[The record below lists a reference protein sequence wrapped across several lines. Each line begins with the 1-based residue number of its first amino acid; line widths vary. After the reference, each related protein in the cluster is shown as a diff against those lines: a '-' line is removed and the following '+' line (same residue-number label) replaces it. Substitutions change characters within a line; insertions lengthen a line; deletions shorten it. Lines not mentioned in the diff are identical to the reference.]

1 MRPRILRTLL
11 HKELLRLSA
20 NRGAVAPAGLLVA
33 AAGLLA
39 LFSDR
44 AGAPAAALTGNV
56 PQVYVDYWDEY
67 DPWLE
72 HLRGSVPEALKERV
86 IFRSQAGGRGQIFYP
101 PGVGGIQ
108 LRPRG
113 AHDRGPGY
121 LVWVWYPGDDATG
134 LAPYEEWF
142 WRESRR
148 YFRGRVE
155 LAAARLGPEAP
166 SFGAPSA
173 EDRPGWSWEE
183 SHEHFRSQSAA
194 ALEKLSP
201 QGRSAVET
209 EVPQVAADRSAP
221 KQTMGFDLRSVVA
234 LALVSFSLFFVCV
247 YLLPQLTCEER
258 ERGTLLA
265 QALSP
270 ASAWEV
276 LAAKMILNFVL
287 AVGLA
292 GLLAAIGRPVAV
304 GRPFFWLI
312 VAVAAIGFQGVG
324 LTVAALARTPR
335 SASTAALC
343 YTMAIGLALIASQ
356 HALFWWL
363 RYFVQE
369 YHALRMLYATMT
381 GPTGWRPSIWHY
393 GNLAAAVVLACA
405 WTALAARLFRRRAW
419 Q

>member
-1 MRPRILRTLL
+1 MRPRILKTLL
-11 HKELLRLSA
+11 HKELLRLAA
-20 NRGAVAPAGLLVA
+20 NRGAVAPAALLVA

-44 AGAPAAALTGNV
+44 AGAPGAGLTGNV
-56 PQVYVDYWDEY
+56 PLVYVDYWDEY

-72 HLRGSVPEALKERV
+72 HLRGSVPESLKERV
-86 IFRSQAGGRGQIFYP
+86 TFRSVANRQGQIFYP
-101 PGVGGIQ
+101 PGVGAIQ

-148 YFRGRVE
+148 YFRGRV
-155 LAAARLGPEAP
+155 AAAAERLGPPAP
-166 SFGAPSA
+166 AVDVPGS

-183 SHEHFRSQSAA
+183 SHDHFRSRAAA
-194 ALEKLSP
+194 ALEKVSA
-201 QGRSAVET
+201 QGRSAVEAA
-209 EVPQVAADRSAP
+209 VPPVAADRSP
-221 KQTMGFDLRSVVA
+221 LKQALPFDLRSVVA

-270 ASAWEV
+270 ATAGEV
-276 LAAKMILNFVL
+276 LAAKILLHFVL

-292 GLLAAIGRPVAV
+292 GLLAAIGRPTAA
-304 GRPFFWLI
+304 GRPFFWMV
-312 VAVAAIGFQGVG
+312 VAVAAVGFQGVG

-335 SASTAALC
+335 AASTAALC

-356 HALFWWL
+356 HDLFWWL

>member
-1 MRPRILRTLL
+1 MRLRILRTLL
-11 HKELLRLSA
+11 HKELLRLGA

-44 AGAPAAALTGNV
+44 AGAPAAALTGGA
-56 PQVYVDYWDEY
+56 PPIFVDYWDER
-67 DPWLE
+67 DPWVE

-86 IFRSQAGGRGQIFYP
+86 TFRSLAGRPGQIFYP
-101 PGVGGIQ
+101 PGVGAIQ
-108 LRPRG
+108 LRPPG
-113 AHDRGPGY
+113 GHDKGPGY
-121 LVWVWYPGDDATG
+121 LVWVWYPGDDGTA
-134 LAPYEEWF
+134 LAAYEEWF
-142 WRESRR
+142 WRESRH
-148 YFRGRVE
+148 YFRERV
-155 LAAARLGPEAP
+155 AAAATRLGSDPPAA
-166 SFGAPSA
+166 SN
-173 EDRPGWSWEE
+173 EDRPAWSWQE
-183 SHEHFRSQSAA
+183 SHEHFRAQSAA

-201 QGRSAVET
+201 QGRSAVES
-209 EVPQVAADRSAP
+209 EVPPVTADRSP
-221 KQTMGFDLRSVVA
+221 LKQAMAFDLRSVVA

-276 LAAKMILNFVL
+276 LTAKMLLHFVL

-292 GLLAAIGRPVAV
+292 GVLAAIGRPVAV
-304 GRPFFWLI
+304 SRPFFWMI
-312 VAVAAIGFQGVG
+312 VAVAAVGFQGVG

-356 HALFWWL
+356 HDLFWWL

-381 GPTGWRPSIWHY
+381 GPAGWRPSIWHY
-393 GNLAAAVVLACA
+393 GNLVAAAVLACA